1 MLTATGLSAAAHV
14 TNTLLPYPDLAREVS
29 KEIPDVKVDF
39 MRASSYGAASESS
52 GDVTVKGVSNLAK
65 WENYNIVLVR
75 EPLRAAAWCC
85 CSEELDVLFCF
96 ALAALHPAA
105 VLGLSV
111 SHPSIA
117 VRTQLT

>member
-1 MLTATGLSAAAHV
+1 M
-14 TNTLLPYPDLAREVS
+14 AREVS

-75 EPLRAAAWCC
+75 GPRCALHGAAA
-85 CSEELDVLFCF
+85 
-96 ALAALHPAA
+96 A
-105 VLGLSV
+105 
-111 SHPSIA
+111 PS
-117 VRTQLT
+117 